1 MRKAREALGDDA
13 RLIRARRVSGSED
26 PVPAYEVCVSAGP
39 VAMAAQAPAMMPG
52 PAATLTLEMTSAA
65 VVQPAM
71 ATPPVVAP
79 SPAAAASVAAPVAA
93 TFAPT
98 SPAPAPA
105 SPASA
110 SESSFDELRRE
121 IDELKSLLREHVQPV
136 QRMSAPPQATP
147 VVEIDAAGEAWLD
160 LLRKSGMG
168 RALAEHIVKEA
179 TQRTPQTDFASAI
192 AQVVAGRLQERS
204 ENVELGRRSTI
215 LVGPAGAGKTTTLAK
230 LAADLTQRGIRPILV
245 CADGESVAGEDL
257 LARISGLL
265 NLRFETAFFSGQLAD
280 LAARHPGEILLVD
293 TPGRT
298 PFSADGLEGLSETI
312 RGLDDPEV
320 VLVLPATTDRDEI
333 PALVEGYRVL
343 GAHQVVLT
351 KVDELARPGRILD
364 LAQAIT
370 QPIAWITYGREALG
384 ASSRAGDPALLSRVL
399 GTARAV
405 SARV

>member
-1 MRKAREALGDDA
+1 MSRVERFRGRTPGEAMRKAREALGDDA

-39 VAMAAQAPAMMPG
+39 VGMAAGVPAMMPG
-52 PAATLTLEMTSAA
+52 PAATLTLEMAA
-65 VVQPAM
+65 PAV
-71 ATPPVVAP
+71 APPEIAPPMVVAP
-79 SPAAAASVAAPVAA
+79 PPAVATPAVASL
-93 TFAPT
+93 
-98 SPAPAPA
+98 
-105 SPASA
+105 
-110 SESSFDELRRE
+110 DELRRE
-121 IDELKSLLREHVQPV
+121 IDELKSLLLEHVQPV
-136 QRMSAPPQATP
+136 QRSAPPKAVE

-179 TQRTPQTDFASAI
+179 TQRTPDTDFGSAI

-312 RGLDDPEV
+312 RGLEDPEV

-343 GAHQVVLT
+343 GAHKVVLT

-384 ASSRAGDPALLSRVL
+384 ASSSAGDPALLTRVL
-399 GTARAV
+399 GTRRAV
-405 SARV
+405 SARA

>member
-39 VAMAAQAPAMMPG
+39 VAMGPGMPAMMPA
-52 PAATLTLEMTSAA
+52 PAATLTLEMTAPAA
-65 VVQPAM
+65 AL
-71 ATPPVVAP
+71 VVAP
-79 SPAAAASVAAPVAA
+79 PPAAAAPVAA
-93 TFAPT
+93 M
-98 SPAPAPA
+98 SPAPATAPTAPPA
-105 SPASA
+105 P
-110 SESSFDELRRE
+110 ESSFDELRRE
-121 IDELKSLLREHVQPV
+121 IDELKSLLREHMRPV
-136 QRMSAPPQATP
+136 ERIAAPPKAAP

-168 RALAEHIVKEA
+168 RALAERIVQEA
-179 TQRTPQTDFASAI
+179 TQRVPATDIASAI
-192 AQVVAGRLQERS
+192 AQVVAGRMQERS
-204 ENVELGRRSTI
+204 ENIELGRRSTI

-257 LARISGLL
+257 LARIAGLL
-265 NLRFETAFFSGQLAD
+265 HLRFETTFFSGQLAD

-333 PALVEGYRVL
+333 PALVDGYRVL
-343 GAHQVVLT
+343 GAHKVVLT

-384 ASSRAGDPALLSRVL
+384 ASSSAGDPALLSRVL
-399 GTARAV
+399 GTSRAV
-405 SARV
+405 SARA